1 MIAEKERLRNTG
13 IHQRVNDLL
22 CKYDVEFLLSCRQL
36 LSKHRSFPGPLVR
49 DEISVSPNQNW
60 YLFNQL
66 M

>member
-49 DEISVSPNQNW
+49 EVWCQR
-60 YLFNQL
+60 
-66 M
+66 